1 MFQGKGLLSKDVLK
15 LPSEAPPANLCDYY
29 TSGGGE
35 YESIESGSMPATLM
49 LSQPTTSSAVEAHK
63 EASGSATAAWVRA
76 ADMESIARRF
86 TKLAWKGGAD
96 SLAAMQDIMTNMA
109 QYTGGNDFVNVQNK
123 NNQTVCQNYSCSE
136 LIIHKREI
144 QTLNSCK

>member
-1 MFQGKGLLSKDVLK
+1 MFQGKGLLSKDLLK

-35 YESIESGSMPATLM
+35 YESIDSGSMPATLM
-49 LSQPTTSSAVEAHK
+49 LSQPNTAVEARK
-63 EASGSATAAWVRA
+63 EASATAAWVRA
-76 ADMESIARRF
+76 ADMSDVARRF
-86 TKLAWKGGAD
+86 TRLAWKGGAD

-123 NNQTVCQNYSCSE
+123 NNQTVCQKYSWSE
-136 LIIHKREI
+136 LIIHKKRYRH
-144 QTLNSCK
+144 QNSCK